1 MSGQELLMWECFA
14 VPVGIVIAVFVM
26 WLLR

>member
-1 MSGQELLMWECFA
+1 VSGTELLMWECFA
-14 VPVGIVIAVFVM
+14 VPVGMVLALFIC